1 MGRSITIDPANAWN
15 RSIVETSVDLD
26 AIRVTSDDEID
37 ILGSGMKSSGRPLLR
52 NSGNIYRSFCQIHEG
67 SASNSP

>member
-52 NSGNIYRSFCQIHEG
+52 NSGNI
-67 SASNSP
+67 